1 LAIVNILYIIYIFEF
16 WLMQV
21 LPPHWDSSRIWS

>member
-1 LAIVNILYIIYIFEF
+1 
-16 WLMQV
+16 MQV